1 MYIECCFVIG
11 ANLRVMIGTL
21 MTALRA
27 VGFSIINFYTP
38 FTALNDTSFG
48 MIKLSAYICRRPEI
62 IVI

>member
-1 MYIECCFVIG
+1 MIG